1 MQLTDHHRLVEAILF
16 ASAEPL
22 STETL
27 RERLPEAGDIE
38 ALLREIQASYAGR
51 GVELGEV
58 SGRWQFRT
66 APDLAGALKLH
77 TTVVRKLSRAAVET
91 LAVIGYH
98 QPVTR
103 AEIEEIRGVAVSK
116 GTIDAL
122 LEAGWIRPA
131 GRKRVPGLP
140 TTWGTTQAFLD
151 HFGLARIDDLPGLEE
166 LRQLGLVDPGAGVL
180 PVEGAEDGVA
190 EDGGAEDGGAAGD
203 AAPSAAS
210 GAGDTPADAAD
221 EDPDAEPRPDLF
233 ADGASVPP
241 PEDGAGAAALREIPP
256 RTGT

>member
-27 RERLPEAGDIE
+27 RERLPEAGDVE
-38 ALLREIQASYAGR
+38 ALLRELQASYAGR

-66 APDLAGALKLH
+66 APDLSGALKLH

-166 LRQLGLVDPGAGVL
+166 LRQLGLVDPSANVV
-180 PVEGAEDGVA
+180 PVAGAEEGDAAGD
-190 EDGGAEDGGAAGD
+190 EPGEGGAATLPG
-203 AAPSAAS
+203 
-210 GAGDTPADAAD
+210 D
-221 EDPDAEPRPDLF
+221 EDPDAEPRPELF
-233 ADGASVPP
+233 DDSDVAPEAPGTQDAGTGDGKA
-241 PEDGAGAAALREIPP
+241 AGSEPAPAPP
-256 RTGT
+256 RAEA